1 MRFNNIAAALI
12 ILGLVTGCSTINVP
26 TPKQAAVLDTATT
39 AAVLATKTGV
49 EANPVG
55 FVGATLLKVAILS
68 HIDKFDPQTQEYMKR
83 ATTTIWTAAA
93 VNNLAV
99 LACVPLAVSLPFTLA
114 AGYVVYTNTPINS
127 KKQTNPKT

>member
-12 ILGLVTGCSTINVP
+12 ILGLVTGCSTVPVP
-26 TPKQAAVLDTATT
+26 TAKQAAVLDTATT

-68 HIDKFDPQTQEYMKR
+68 YIDKFDPETQDVVKK
-83 ATTTIWTAAA
+83 ATASIWSAAA
-93 VNNLAV
+93 VNNIAV
-99 LACVPLAVSLPFTLA
+99 LMGISVPASLPLTLA
-114 AGYVVYTNTPINS
+114 TGYAVYVNTP
-127 KKQTNPKT
+127 KTD

>member
-12 ILGLVTGCSTINVP
+12 ILGLVTGCSTVPVP

-55 FVGATLLKVAILS
+55 FVGATLLKVVILS
-68 HIDKFDPQTQEYMKR
+68 HIDKFDPETQDVVKK
-83 ATTTIWTAAA
+83 ATASIWSAAA
-93 VNNLAV
+93 VNNIAV
-99 LACVPLAVSLPFTLA
+99 LMGISVPASLPLTLA
-114 AGYVVYTNTPINS
+114 TGYVVYVNTP
-127 KKQTNPKT
+127 TKTD